1 MIQKIV
7 IALFLMISI
16 FFTLM
21 TIIDLCKHIKDYK
34 ITGKQINEFTV
45 NIEIIIV
52 SVLWGAFYMLN
63 QLPSF

>member
-1 MIQKIV
+1 MLQKIV

-21 TIIDLCKHIKDYK
+21 TIIDICKLIRDYK
-34 ITGKQINEFTV
+34 VKGKKINEFIV

-52 SVLWGAFYMLN
+52 SVLWGVFYILN

>member
-1 MIQKIV
+1 MTQKIV
-7 IALFLMISI
+7 ITLFLIISI

-34 ITGKQINEFTV
+34 VNGKQINEFEV

-52 SVLWGAFYMLN
+52 SVLWGAFYLLN